1 MEKKKN
7 KNIKKKLK
15 RNFLLLFLKNIKINS
30 LGNIENNLSK
40 IEILKNLQNSSNYK
54 INGDLSNI
62 KKILD
67 QTIKYG
73 IIPFSILARH
83 GFIAKDNLLSLLNKN
98 VINEI
103 ELTKFEKSI
112 STITSEFLEDQKNLD
127 KLKNYREFME
137 KYGHLRAGTY
147 DISSNCYSELNKSI
161 FIKNKKNNLNIKQK
175 KFKFSKNILSKI
187 NSLLKKNNI
196 SLSSDELLDYFKKS
210 ISSREYAKFIFT
222 KGISVILQNIKIFAK
237 KNKFKLND
245 IEQLNINDIINH
257 KKNNLSKLHKIIKKN
272 KLSNKFN
279 KQINLPEIIVDET
292 NAYIGASV
300 VSVPNFVSNEIV
312 ETDTIYLEKGFIN
325 LNINNKIVMIDNADP
340 GFDWIFGYKLR
351 GLITKYGGA
360 NSHMT
365 IRCNELNIPAAIGCG
380 EIMFKNLLKEKKL
393 TLNCKN
399 KIIRSPQN
407 I

>member
-15 RNFLLLFLKNIKINS
+15 RNFLLLFLKNIKKNS

-237 KNKFKLND
+237 K
-245 IEQLNINDIINH
+245 
-257 KKNNLSKLHKIIKKN
+257 
-272 KLSNKFN
+272 
-279 KQINLPEIIVDET
+279 T
-292 NAYIGASV
+292 
-300 VSVPNFVSNEIV
+300 
-312 ETDTIYLEKGFIN
+312 N
-325 LNINNKIVMIDNADP
+325 LN
-340 GFDWIFGYKLR
+340 
-351 GLITKYGGA
+351 
-360 NSHMT
+360 
-365 IRCNELNIPAAIGCG
+365 
-380 EIMFKNLLKEKKL
+380 
-393 TLNCKN
+393 
-399 KIIRSPQN
+399 
-407 I
+407 